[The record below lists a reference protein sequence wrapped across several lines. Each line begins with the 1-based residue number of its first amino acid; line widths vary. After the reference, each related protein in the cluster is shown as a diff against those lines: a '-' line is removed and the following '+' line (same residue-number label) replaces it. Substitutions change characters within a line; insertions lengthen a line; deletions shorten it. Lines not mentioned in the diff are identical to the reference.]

1 MQPFLERLAIYLHT
15 KYKNDVGEVC
25 VIFPSRRA
33 GLFFRQY
40 FSRIIDK
47 PIWPPAVFA
56 LEDFVVEQS
65 GLKVPDSLSLQ
76 IGLYKSYQEL
86 EGERAKPFPEFL
98 SWGTM
103 ILSDFDEIDQ
113 NLADGEKVFS
123 YLDEMKAMKLWNP
136 DGSPLTEFEQR
147 YLNFYQ
153 SLSPL
158 YQNFRQ
164 NLLYAGEAYFGLAF
178 SELIKHLDLKS
189 FDEWTTLVFA
199 GFNALTG
206 AEERLIQFLH
216 AQGKAE
222 IFWDA
227 DEYYL
232 NDVHQEAGRF
242 LRQYFKEGKFGESG
256 WIGNSLKEDSRTIEV
271 IGIPGNVGQAKHAGT
286 ILSGLIK
293 YESPSDIAVVLVDEG
308 LMLPVMNSI
317 PEELQH
323 FNITMGFP
331 LKNSP
336 VFSLLDS
343 MFTLAINARRYAKE
357 SLGQDGTLKIFPRF
371 HIKDIHRLLN
381 HPYFSESAQSGRKQR
396 LETESETLKVFVSSN
411 ELLAEISWSIPG
423 LAKSFGEW
431 ISLDMFSVRNFI
443 HVCLDLIEY
452 FRKGKSDPDNES
464 ADIDEEFLYPFSE
477 TFKRLKLVCEQQEL
491 IKGIDALYQVFTGL
505 VSTMRLPFYGEPLKG
520 LQMMGVLETRV
531 LDFKNLILI
540 SVNEGLLPRGKQQST
555 FVPDEI
561 RRAYGLQRYTERN
574 AVFAYHF
581 YRMIQGAENIYLL
594 YNTEGTELGG
604 GEKSRFITQIL
615 HELPVYNPSIKLSE
629 RIVSLPPAKP
639 RQEAFQV
646 DKEGKVMQRLLELA
660 KKGFSPSSLSKYLSC
675 PLQFCYSQV
684 FQLQELDE
692 PEESIDAATLGTAVH
707 KVLEDSYAPYAGK
720 FVDLNAVGAIKSF
733 AIHRVKPVLAGFS
746 PTSEME
752 SGKNLLILKVAESMV
767 RRFFEAEAKFLSKLH
782 GIENQFEILELEKW
796 LDGHTAIVLPGTK
809 EELKIGIHGKADRID
824 RIGNIVRVI
833 DYKTGVLN
841 AKDVK
846 LDKVSD
852 LREHGSPSKLLQL
865 LTYAWLS
872 RGMDIPAKQSG
883 LLLSSGIISLRAPS
897 KYVVNTD
904 IGGEEILPDHVLD
917 EFEEILKSIF
927 SEIFDE
933 SVPFMPTSDY
943 DVCKNCSFQI
953 MCNRVIN

>member
-1 MQPFLERLAIYLHT
+1 MQPFLERLARHLQT
-15 KYKNDVGEVC
+15 KYKEEVGQVC

-47 PIWPPAVFA
+47 PIWPPTVFA
-56 LEDFVVEQS
+56 LEDFVVQQS

-76 IGLYKSYQEL
+76 IGLYKSYQQI
-86 EGERAKPFPEFL
+86 EGERAKPFPDFL
-98 SWGTM
+98 SWGSM

-113 NLADGEKVFS
+113 NMADGVEVFS

-136 DGSPLTEFEQR
+136 DGSPLTDFEQR
-147 YLNFYQ
+147 YLSFYQ

-158 YQNFRQ
+158 YQNFRKT
-164 NLLYAGEAYFGLAF
+164 LLSNGEAYFGLAF
-178 SELIKHLDLKS
+178 SELISHLDSKS
-189 FDEWTTLVFA
+189 FDEWNTLVFA

-206 AEERLIQFLH
+206 AEEKLIQYLIKEK
-216 AQGKAE
+216 KAE

-232 NDVHQEAGRF
+232 NDTHQEAGRF
-242 LRQYFKEGKFGESG
+242 LRHYFKEGKFGEAK
-256 WIGNSLKEDSRTIEV
+256 WIGNSLKNDARTIEV

-286 ILSGLIK
+286 ILSELIK
-293 YESPSDIAVVLVDEG
+293 HESPSDIAVVLVDEG

-331 LKNSP
+331 LKYSP
-336 VFSLLDS
+336 VYSLFDS
-343 MFTLAINARRYAKE
+343 LFTLVINARRYAKE
-357 SLGQDGTLKIFPRF
+357 SQGADGVLKIIPRF
-371 HIKDIHRLLN
+371 HIKDIQRLLN
-381 HPYFSESAQSGRKQR
+381 HPYFSGSTQSGSKARF
-396 LETESETLKVFVSSN
+396 ESELDVLKVFVYSN
-411 ELLAEISWSIPG
+411 ELLTGIGRFLPG
-423 LAKSFGEW
+423 LTLSFSEW
-431 ISLDMFSVRNFI
+431 ISSDPFSVKGFI
-443 HVCLDLIEY
+443 RICLDLIEY
-452 FRKGKSDPDNES
+452 FKAGNTDPDDENG
-464 ADIDEEFLYPFSE
+464 DIDEEFLFPFSE
-477 TFKRLKLVCEQQEL
+477 TFKRLMVVIEEQEL
-491 IKGIDALYQVFTGL
+491 IKGIDALYQVFQGL

-531 LDFKNLILI
+531 LDFKNLILV

-615 HELPVYNPSIKLSE
+615 HELPGYNPSISLSE
-629 RIVSLPPAKP
+629 RILSLPPVKP
-639 RQEAFQV
+639 RSEVFQV
-646 DKEGKVMQRLLELA
+646 DKEGKVLQRLLELA
-660 KKGFSPSSLSKYLSC
+660 EKGFSPSSLSRYLSC
-675 PLQFCYSQV
+675 PLQFCYSQI
-684 FQLQELDE
+684 FQLKELEE

-720 FVDLNAVGAIKSF
+720 SVNVKIVEAIKSQ
-733 AIHRVKPVLAGFS
+733 AIQKVKPVMAEFS
-746 PTSEME
+746 PASELE

-767 RRFFEAEAKFLSKLH
+767 RRFFEAEVKFLSKQPEGKNLL
-782 GIENQFEILELEKW
+782 EIVELEKW
-796 LDGHTAIVLPGTK
+796 LDGYTSIVRSGSG
-809 EELKIGIHGKADRID
+809 EELKVGIHGKADRID
-824 RIGNIVRVI
+824 RIGHVVRVI

-841 AKDVK
+841 PKDVK
-846 LDKVSD
+846 LEKVSD
-852 LREHGSPSKLLQL
+852 LSEHGSPSKLIQL

-872 RGMDIPAKQSG
+872 RKMGIPSKESG
-883 LLLSSGIISLRAPS
+883 LSLSSGIISLRAPS
-897 KYVVNTD
+897 KYLVNTD
-904 IGGEEILPDHVLD
+904 IGGEDILQDKILD
-917 EFEEILKSIF
+917 EFEEILKTIL

-933 SVPFMPTSDY
+933 SIPFLPTSDF
-943 DVCKNCSFQI
+943 DVCKNCAFQI